1 MKTVLFGAT
10 GSIGRRIAAELK
22 ARGHETATP
31 KRDVLDAESVAA
43 AAKGADAL
51 LSAYGPGLS
60 GDPRLVLK
68 AARALIEGAK
78 KAGVRRLIV
87 VGGAGSLKTPAG
99 DLIDSPQFP
108 AAWKAI
114 AQAHRDAL
122 AILRASGLDWTFY
135 APAAMIE
142 PGRRT
147 GRYRVGGGDL
157 IVDAQGQ
164 SRISTEDYAA
174 AFVDELE
181 TPRYAGKIATVA
193 Y

>member
-22 ARGHETATP
+22 ARGHEVSTP
-31 KRDVLDAESVAA
+31 RRDVLDARSVEAE
-43 AAKGADAL
+43 AKGAEAV
-51 LSAYGPGLS
+51 LSAFGPGLS
-60 GDPRLVLK
+60 GDPALVPK
-68 AARALIEGAK
+68 AAKALIEGAK
-78 KAGVRRLIV
+78 RAGLRRLIV

-122 AILRASGLDWTFY
+122 GSFRASGLDWTFY
-135 APAAMIE
+135 APAALIE
-142 PGRRT
+142 PGQRT

-157 IVDAQGQ
+157 IVDANGQ

-181 TPRYAGKIATVA
+181 TPRFTGTIATAA